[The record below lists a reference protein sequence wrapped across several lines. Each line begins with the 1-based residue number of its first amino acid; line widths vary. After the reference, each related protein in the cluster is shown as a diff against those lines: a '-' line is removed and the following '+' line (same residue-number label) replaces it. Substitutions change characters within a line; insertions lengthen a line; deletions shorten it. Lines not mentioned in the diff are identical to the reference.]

1 MKKKFLSILSVFL
14 LTTMLTST
22 VSAGGNIKLSGA
34 PTSRSPLHL
43 DGYLTGLGGYL
54 QGVTLELIGSGIP
67 TTLCSNKGGN
77 EAPGQN
83 PPKVQASGSDF
94 IGPQDIQKNG
104 KAEVHVVAAD
114 LVGTSLPGKQGG
126 CPNNTW
132 SATITS
138 VAWTEAVVLVT
149 DNTDGRLL
157 LRAEFTCFPAPGI
170 PGAYDCTLLQ
180 EFHYH

>member
-1 MKKKFLSILSVFL
+1 MKKKLFSILTVFL

-43 DGYLTGLGGYL
+43 DGYLTGVGGYK
-54 QGVTLELIGSGIP
+54 QGVTLELIGFGIP
-67 TTLCSNKGGN
+67 TTLCTNPAGN

-83 PPKVQASGSDF
+83 PPKIQASGEDF

-114 LVGTSLPGKQGG
+114 LVGTSLPGQQGG
-126 CPNNTW
+126 CPNNSW

-138 VAWTEAVVLVT
+138 VAWVEAIVEVTNNTNGAVL
-149 DNTDGRLL
+149 LHL
-157 LRAEFTCFPAPGI
+157 EYTCFPAPGV
-170 PGAYDCTLLQ
+170 PGAYDCKLVQ
-180 EFHYH
+180 